1 MAQLVE
7 HHLAKVRVASSN
19 LVIRSSKRPDH
30 LVGSFACGDLET
42 VGAGELMRHNGAM
55 DLPVVSLALWDNPGT
70 DRQQYAAEIA
80 QACHTVGFISL
91 VDHGVS
97 QATIDGFMGLLK
109 RFFAL
114 PTESKALIEKT
125 NSRYFRGWERVGSE
139 LTDNRVDYREQID
152 LSSEH
157 EAYAIDVEP
166 VYLRLQGPNQWL
178 SDEILTG
185 FHETVS
191 QWFSTMEH
199 LANRLMEILAVGLG
213 LESQTFLELFGESHH
228 SLMKMIHYPPTPV
241 GQAGVNAH
249 QDAGFL
255 TILLQYEVGGLQV
268 RTQDGQWVDVP
279 VIPGAFV
286 LNIGEML
293 QAMTGNYYVATMHR
307 VISSEER
314 FSTAFFHGPDLRTR
328 LDQLQLDSRF
338 FDAVSNSPFHQTAGF
353 MAKRDE
359 LLAGTGGVGSTSAA
373 VYGEQ
378 LWNYYSRSYPDIVR
392 KYNAPNISG

>member
-1 MAQLVE
+1 ME
-7 HHLAKVRVASSN
+7 
-19 LVIRSSKRPDH
+19 
-30 LVGSFACGDLET
+30 
-42 VGAGELMRHNGAM
+42 
-55 DLPVVSLALWDNPGT
+55 LPVVSLTRWDDPGT
-70 DRQQYAAEIA
+70 DRQQFAADIA
-80 QACHTVGFISL
+80 QACHKVGFL
-91 VDHGVS
+91 TLTDHGVP
-97 QATIDGFMGLLK
+97 QATIDGFMDLLK

-114 PTESKALIEKT
+114 PAETKALIEKT

-157 EAYAIDVEP
+157 EPYAIDVEP

-178 SDEILTG
+178 SDEVMPG
-185 FHETVS
+185 FREAVS
-191 QWFSTMEH
+191 RWFTSMEH

-213 LESQTFLELFGESHH
+213 LEDQTFRQLFGENHH
-228 SLMKMIHYPPTPV
+228 SLMKMIHYPPTPI

-268 RTQDGQWVDVP
+268 KTQEGQWVEVP
-279 VIPGAFV
+279 VIPGTFV

-328 LDQLQLDSRF
+328 LDPLQLDSRF
-338 FDAVSNSPFHQTAGF
+338 IDAVNKSPFHQGAGF
-353 MAKRDE
+353 MAKREE
-359 LLAGTGGVGSTSAA
+359 LIAGVGGVSSKSAA
-373 VYGEQ
+373 VFGEQ

-392 KYNAPNISG
+392 QHSASNIAH

>member
-1 MAQLVE
+1 ME
-7 HHLAKVRVASSN
+7 
-19 LVIRSSKRPDH
+19 
-30 LVGSFACGDLET
+30 
-42 VGAGELMRHNGAM
+42 
-55 DLPVVSLALWDNPGT
+55 LPVVSLALWDNPDT
-70 DRQQYAAEIA
+70 DRAQYAAEIA
-80 QACHTVGFISL
+80 QACHKVGFLSL

-97 QATIDGFMGLLK
+97 QATVDDFMGLLK

-114 PTESKALIEKT
+114 PAESKALIEKT

-152 LSSEH
+152 ISSEH
-157 EAYAIDVEP
+157 TPYAIDVEP
-166 VYLRLQGPNQWL
+166 LYLRLQGPNQLL
-178 SDEILTG
+178 SDEIMPG
-185 FHETVS
+185 FRDAVS
-191 QWFSTMEH
+191 QWFASMEH

-213 LESQTFLELFGESHH
+213 LKDQTFRELFGENHH
-228 SLMKMIHYPPTPV
+228 SLMKMIHYPPTPI

-268 RTQDGQWVDVP
+268 KTQEGEWVEVP
-279 VIPGAFV
+279 VLPGAFV

-307 VISSEER
+307 VISSAER

-328 LDQLQLDSRF
+328 LDPLQLDAKFSA
-338 FDAVSNSPFHQTAGF
+338 AVTASEFHRSAGF

-359 LLAGTGGVGSTSAA
+359 LVAGVGGVGSRSAA

-378 LWNYYSRSYPDIVR
+378 LWNYYCRSYPDIVS
-392 KYNAPNISG
+392 KYNSPDVSG

>member
-1 MAQLVE
+1 ME
-7 HHLAKVRVASSN
+7 
-19 LVIRSSKRPDH
+19 
-30 LVGSFACGDLET
+30 
-42 VGAGELMRHNGAM
+42 
-55 DLPVVSLALWDNPGT
+55 LPVVSLTRWDDPGT
-70 DRQQYAAEIA
+70 DRQQYAADIA
-80 QACHTVGFISL
+80 QACHKVGFL
-91 VDHGVS
+91 TLTDHGVP
-97 QATIDGFMGLLK
+97 QATIDGFMDLLK

-114 PTESKALIEKT
+114 PAETKALIEKT

-157 EAYAIDVEP
+157 EPYAIDVEP

-178 SDEILTG
+178 SDEVMPG
-185 FHETVS
+185 FREVVS
-191 QWFSTMEH
+191 RWFTSMEH

-213 LESQTFLELFGESHH
+213 LEDQTFRQLFGENHH
-228 SLMKMIHYPPTPV
+228 SLMKMIHYPPTPI

-268 RTQDGQWVDVP
+268 KTQEGQWVEVP
-279 VIPGAFV
+279 VIPGTFV

-328 LDQLQLDSRF
+328 LDPLQLDSRF
-338 FDAVSNSPFHQTAGF
+338 IDAVNKSPFHQGAGF
-353 MAKRDE
+353 MAKREE
-359 LLAGTGGVGSTSAA
+359 LIAGVGGVSSKSAA
-373 VYGEQ
+373 VFGEQ

-392 KYNAPNISG
+392 RYSASNIAH